1 MVTPS
6 VVPQAG
12 WGQAILDAV
21 SSASVLTRDLART
34 LGRIRITLSD
44 LRTEPTHRPVSETER
59 EKAQRLAEGI
69 RRAADELEAE
79 VR

>member
-6 VVPQAG
+6 VVPHG
-12 WGQAILDAV
+12 SLGQATLDAV
-21 SSASVLTRDLART
+21 STRASVLTRDMART

-59 EKAQRLAEGI
+59 EKVRRLAEGI
-69 RRAADELEAE
+69 RRAADELEAF
-79 VR
+79 R